1 MGFKELGVSKFYR
14 VIMISSIL
22 EVDFCTQFSLNVVH
36 LRAPPASQFGE
47 SLNSCGEYNYIYSP
61 LHFIKSRGRGRKRMG
76 TSAPSTNVAEVSSPR
91 LSNQYERSCR
101 DLRREV

>member
-14 VIMISSIL
+14 VIMILSIL

-36 LRAPPASQFGE
+36 LHAPPTSQFGE
-47 SLNSCGEYNYIYSP
+47 SLNWRIQLHLSP